1 MGWKKRLKAERIE
14 PIEDRLDEIEERL
27 DALEDVQVA
36 QKPEAPTSLQKT
48 VDGTVMKEEKNANEV
63 KSTTSVSTR
72 KQAKGCKGVRVKDSK
87 GKAPAKESEEE

>member
-1 MGWKKRLKAERIE
+1 MGRIKRLKKERIE

-48 VDGTVMKEEKNANEV
+48 VDGTVMKEEPDADEV
-63 KSTTSVSTR
+63 KGTTSVSTR
-72 KQAKGCKGVRVKDSK
+72 KQAKGSKGVRVKDTK
-87 GKAPAKESEEE
+87 GKEATKKSEEE